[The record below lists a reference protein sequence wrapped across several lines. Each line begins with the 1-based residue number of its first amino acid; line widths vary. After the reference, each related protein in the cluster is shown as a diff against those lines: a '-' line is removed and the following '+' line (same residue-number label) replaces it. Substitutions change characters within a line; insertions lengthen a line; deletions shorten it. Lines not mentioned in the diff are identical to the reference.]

1 MTRLWRLLAI
11 AAALQVTAGAAIA
24 AAQTVL
30 VRNAPPGLDVEAVLN
45 DTVTAKGTTSPAGEV
60 SLDLKLPVPELD
72 ANIFVDV
79 CDKLRRV
86 LVVDHNKRPSAPPA
100 GCDRRDISGVFWVR
114 PVNTLVVDLG
124 GAQPTMLLIRG
135 SYTPPKPPPAE
146 GEEEVHKIFPTP
158 TGLTLYGSMGQ
169 GIFRDAILIACGNV
183 ACDGSDRGLAYSF
196 GGGFWFTRWVG
207 VQGGYLKPR
216 QVAAKGGEGFT
227 FESKFDVDVFTVTG
241 LAGVPIGRVRPY
253 GIFGGDFHQSATNLT
268 ETIDTATQLF
278 AHKTHGW
285 SLVYG
290 AGMEVWATKKIAV
303 FSELSV
309 SRLKGKAEDGGEAL
323 LDDHLR
329 YFGVGVKIRLS
340 R

>member
-11 AAALQVTAGAAIA
+11 AAALNLTAGAALA

-30 VRNAPPGLDVEAVLN
+30 VRNAPPGLDVEALLN
-45 DTVTAKGTTSPAGEV
+45 DAVTAKGTTSPSGEV

-79 CDKLRRV
+79 CEKLRRV

-100 GCDRRDISGVFWVR
+100 GCDRREISGVFWVR
-114 PVNTLVVDLG
+114 PVNTLVVDVG

-146 GEEEVHKIFPTP
+146 GEEAVHALFPTP
-158 TGLTLYGSMGQ
+158 TGLTLFGSGGLGKFQ
-169 GIFRDAILIACGNV
+169 QAILVACGNV
-183 ACDGSDRGLAYSF
+183 ACDGHDGGLAYSF
-196 GGGFWFTRWVG
+196 GGGFWFTRWIG

-216 QVAAKGGEGFT
+216 QVVGKGGEGFT

-241 LAGVPIGRVRPY
+241 VLGIPMGRVRAY
-253 GIFGGDFHQSATNLT
+253 GLAGGDFHQSTTNLT
-268 ETIDTATQLF
+268 ETIDTTTQLF
-278 AHKTHGW
+278 AQRTHGW
-285 SLVYG
+285 ALVYG
-290 AGMEVWATKKIAV
+290 GGLEVWASKKVAL
-303 FSELSV
+303 FSEMSF
-309 SRLKGKAEDGGEAL
+309 SKIKGNAEDKSEAQVN
-323 LDDHLR
+323 DRLR
-329 YFGVGVKIRLS
+329 FFGIGVKIRLS